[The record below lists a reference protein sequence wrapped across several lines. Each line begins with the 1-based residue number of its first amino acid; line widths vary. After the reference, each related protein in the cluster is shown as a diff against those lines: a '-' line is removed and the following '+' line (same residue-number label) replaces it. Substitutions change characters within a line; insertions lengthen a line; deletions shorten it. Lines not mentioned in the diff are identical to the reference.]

1 MNGSECFHRDVRE
14 EAVAFIFTD
23 QVGEFVVAP
32 VYLVTSDEAPFAD
45 VDPFVGVV
53 RAPVGEGVTVDD
65 VLGEDVADGLDA
77 GVFALGFEK
86 PPVLLREV
94 VQEPFPAGCGVVGE
108 DLDAVD
114 AGDCP
119 DGVMLVL
126 ELGILPGFDAGLAD
140 RELAAENLD
149 EEVPVTARWLQ
160 ETGVDPLRLRL
171 HKVEHRIHLTEIREH
186 LTVSRHPFLGLD
198 LGGHSA
204 LSLGICVLFGKAVTY
219 GHKNKA

>member
-32 VYLVTSDEAPFAD
+32 VDFVTSDEAPFAD
-45 VDPFVGVV
+45 VDPFVGFV
-53 RAPVGEGVTVDD
+53 RAPVGEGVAVDD

-94 VQEPFPAGCGVVGE
+94 VQEPFPTGGGVVGE
-108 DLDAVD
+108 NLDPVD

-126 ELGILPGFDAGLAD
+126 DLGILPGFDAGLAD
-140 RELAAENLD
+140 REFAAENLD
-149 EEVPVTARWLQ
+149 EEVAVTASRLQ
-160 ETGVDPLRLRL
+160 ETGVYPLRLRL
-171 HKVEHRIHLTEIREH
+171 HKVEHRVHLAGVREH
-186 LTVSRHPFLGLD
+186 LAVSRHPFLGLD
-198 LGGHSA
+198 LGVHSA
-204 LSLGICVLFGKAVTY
+204 LYLGICVLFGKAVTY